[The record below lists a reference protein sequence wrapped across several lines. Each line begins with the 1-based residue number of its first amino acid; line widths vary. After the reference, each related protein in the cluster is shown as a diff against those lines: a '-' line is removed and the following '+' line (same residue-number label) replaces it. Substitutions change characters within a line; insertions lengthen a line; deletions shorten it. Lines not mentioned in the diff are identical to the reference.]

1 MKSAFAKK
9 KQASQIQ
16 AAFAVSVSSTDVTKH
31 NTYFL
36 SGNIIKYDYKLFLDH
51 EVDFREQL
59 KMHVKHEDVSSSKAI
74 VN

>member
-16 AAFAVSVSSTDVTKH
+16 AAFAVSVSSTDITKH

-51 EVDFREQL
+51 EVRLQRA
-59 KMHVKHEDVSSSKAI
+59 VKNACKAWRCFI
-74 VN
+74 